1 MFIYVYTYIHIY
13 LHIIMLLSK
22 SVHKLEKLQKKKHT
36 RIIVK
41 CVVDCNS
48 NFKRLLI
55 LFFRNC
61 STRLT
66 LPSILY
72 ELYCSSSAPNTS
84 ILCLASAVQSTFSFF
99 FFYFLVTN
107 TEFPTKI
114 LCNEIKQQ
122 HQLLV
127 WENEKQ
133 KKQRKE
139 ERGKGRCN
147 KSLFPYFFLPSS
159 ISVHSDSSYLLLSFF
174 FSFPPL
180 KEKKEVEEQVEQEW
194 QLILVLN
201 KLYCEVSTSSELF
214 FNLIFV
220 QCAYTPMPWWC
231 NFPEVCHHCKAS
243 VKRI

>member
-1 MFIYVYTYIHIY
+1 
-13 LHIIMLLSK
+13 MLLSK
-22 SVHKLEKLQKKKHT
+22 FVHKLEKLQKKKHT

-48 NFKRLLI
+48 NFKRLLLLI
-55 LFFRNC
+55 FRNC

-84 ILCLASAVQSTFSFF
+84 ILCLVSDVQSTFSFF
-99 FFYFLVTN
+99 YFISWSQTRNFLQISCVTKSN
-107 TEFPTKI
+107 SSI
-114 LCNEIKQQ
+114 SYLSGRIK
-122 HQLLV
+122 
-127 WENEKQ
+127 NKRNRG
-133 KKQRKE
+133 KRKE

-159 ISVHSDSSYLLLSFF
+159 ISVHSDSSYLLLSFI

-180 KEKKEVEEQVEQEW
+180 KEKKDLEEQVEQEW
-194 QLILVLN
+194 QLTLVLN
-201 KLYCEVSTSSELF
+201 KLYCEVSTSSELY

-220 QCAYTPMPWWC
+220 
-231 NFPEVCHHCKAS
+231 
-243 VKRI
+243 